1 MKAQSYKDQAK
12 KIKYP
17 VYVQPKLNG
26 LRLLQGNDSS
36 AVSKSGL
43 DLPLPKHWNKGLAI
57 LKSYGMTA
65 EGLDGEVYAGLKSEG
80 GISLQEIVSAF
91 RKENE
96 NTPKLKYYI
105 YDIPGGGT
113 FEQRAEKLAGIHDRL
128 VKLEAEGI
136 KLPIQVV
143 WTGMV
148 STPEEADAVYD
159 YLVGLGYEGMMYRNA
174 DGLYEH
180 GKRSSDLLKRKPI
193 ATTEAKV
200 LSVRVDKNQ
209 DGVLTC
215 ELETG
220 IQFDCLMRKDSHP
233 TINYRKHVNAVE
245 LIGKYIELEMECL
258 SEKDGVPLKPV
269 GIGIR
274 EVNPETFEPLM

>member
-1 MKAQSYKDQAK
+1 
-12 KIKYP
+12 
-17 VYVQPKLNG
+17 
-26 LRLLQGNDSS
+26 
-36 AVSKSGL
+36 
-43 DLPLPKHWNKGLAI
+43 
-57 LKSYGMTA
+57 
-65 EGLDGEVYAGLKSEG
+65 
-80 GISLQEIVSAF
+80 
-91 RKENE
+91 
-96 NTPKLKYYI
+96 
-105 YDIPGGGT
+105 
-113 FEQRAEKLAGIHDRL
+113 
-128 VKLEAEGI
+128 
-136 KLPIQVV
+136 
-143 WTGMV
+143 MV

-274 EVNPETFEPLM
+274 EVNPETFEPLI